1 MEQLNQIKFIKQG
14 YIKMVKGKGIK
25 GPFIEMCML
34 NTPWNFF
41 VHSTTRNAP
50 YKQPRHDSIVEL

>member
-1 MEQLNQIKFIKQG
+1 
-14 YIKMVKGKGIK
+14 MVKGKGIK

-41 VHSTTRNAP
+41 VHSTARNAP
-50 YKQPRHDSIVEL
+50 YMQPRHDSIVEL